1 MDEKDNVKWLEKS
14 IGGKPVYIILLYI
27 LIIIPIAVLILI
39 GCGII
44 GKYEV
49 SGGYELF
56 RDILTIILAI
66 AGLTIAI
73 LGYGIYA
80 WIGNKLESRLK
91 ETLQTEQQELQK
103 LQEEI
108 KENQILFGMRLQRNL
123 GYLFWQLYEVEKKKG
138 KNKSTLVSKELI
150 KFAIKRAK
158 ESLDLAKK
166 LPESKYKD
174 EVYKCKSNWVY
185 FLAEAAVEDCE
196 LTMQVKEQAL
206 LISSEILEEISKQDY
221 PNYYQ
226 YHESCAWALQHLS
239 EAEDEFL
246 KQKASNIIRELL
258 KNLSIPFSWRETIEK
273 KWVDL
278 L

>member
-1 MDEKDNVKWLEKS
+1 MNKKDNVKWLEKS

-49 SGGYELF
+49 SDGYELF

-73 LGYGIYA
+73 LGYGIYT

-91 ETLQTEQQELQK
+91 ETLQKEQQELQK

-108 KENQILFGMRLQRNL
+108 KKNQILFGMRLQRNL

-166 LPESKYKD
+166 LPESEYKD
-174 EVYKCKSNWVY
+174 EVYKCKSNWAY

-221 PNYYQ
+221 PSYYQ

-239 EAEDEFL
+239 EAEDEFS
-246 KQKASNIIRELL
+246 KQKASDIIRELL
-258 KNLSIPFSWRETIEK
+258 KDLNIPFSWREMIEK